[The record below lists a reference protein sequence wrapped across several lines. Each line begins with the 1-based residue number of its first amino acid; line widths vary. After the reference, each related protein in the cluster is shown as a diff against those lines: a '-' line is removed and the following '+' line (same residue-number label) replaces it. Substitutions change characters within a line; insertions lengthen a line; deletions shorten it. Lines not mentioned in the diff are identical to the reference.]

1 MKILIVE
8 DDKNILSLLK
18 SAFLEEGY
26 IVDSAA
32 DGEDGEYLA
41 TVNRYDVIILDWM
54 LPKKSGLDILHSLRK
69 QAIDTPVLMLTARG
83 EIENRVLGLKSGA
96 DDYLA
101 KPFSFEELQARV
113 EALYRRVVS
122 GGNTIISVKNVTINI
137 SKKRVEQDGEVVN
150 LTAKEYE
157 LLMFLI
163 QRKNAYVSKFMIEE
177 QLWTNEEFN
186 QSNVIQV
193 TIYHI
198 RKKLGKDFIKSFKG
212 LGYKIEA

>member
-8 DDKNILSLLK
+8 DDTNILSLLQN
-18 SAFLEEGY
+18 AFAEENY
-26 IVDSAA
+26 IVDIAE

-41 TVNRYDVIILDWM
+41 TMNSYDVIILDWM
-54 LPKKSGLDILHSLRK
+54 MPKMSGMEVLRSLRK
-69 QAIDTPVLMLTARG
+69 KEITTPILMLTAKG
-83 EIENRVLGLKSGA
+83 EISDKVLGLKNGA
-96 DDYLA
+96 DDYVA

-113 EALYRRVVS
+113 EALYRRSVS
-122 GGNTIISVKNVTINI
+122 NGSNEIIIKNI
-137 SKKRVEQDGEVVN
+137 SINLDKKTVKKDDVLVS

-157 LLMFLI
+157 LLLFLV

-177 QLWTNEEFN
+177 HLWTNEAFT

-198 RKKLGKDFIKSFKG
+198 RQKLGKEFIKSFKG

>member
-8 DDKNILSLLK
+8 DDTNILSLLHN
-18 SAFLEEGY
+18 AFAEENY
-26 IVDSAA
+26 IVDIAE

-41 TVNRYDVIILDWM
+41 TMNSYDVIILDWM
-54 LPKKSGLDILHSLRK
+54 MPKMSGMEVLRSLRK
-69 QAIDTPVLMLTARG
+69 KEITTPILMLTAKG
-83 EIENRVLGLKSGA
+83 EISDKVLGLKNGA
-96 DDYLA
+96 DDYVA

-113 EALYRRVVS
+113 EALYRRSVS
-122 GGNTIISVKNVTINI
+122 NGSNEIIIKNI
-137 SKKRVEQDGEVVN
+137 SINLDKKTVKKDDVLVS

-157 LLMFLI
+157 LLLFLV

-177 QLWTNEEFN
+177 HLWTNEAFT

-198 RKKLGKDFIKSFKG
+198 RQKLGKEFIKSFKG